1 VGKFSG
7 AVFAFHRH
15 GEKITHGVNMKISG
29 DLTSSP
35 YGFLEEVTKA
45 REVRNEG
52 ISKDSFVSI
61 AAEEERLR
69 EEARPGSAGIPGGMS
84 EEDRSKVEMLKS
96 RAEAIAA
103 QGEDGLTAG
112 QEAEIRDIQ
121 KQINQIAKVPMGENL
136 VEKAKDQ
143 SEAKKA
149 AKQFGTDQEDPA
161 ESGRGAGMLP
171 EDPNRLDMADQPGNR
186 MLQQNAFVTSVKTA
200 GAGLGASG
208 FKSRS

>member
-1 VGKFSG
+1 M
-7 AVFAFHRH
+7 
-15 GEKITHGVNMKISG
+15 NISG

-35 YGFLEEVTKA
+35 VGFLDQVTKA
-45 REVRNEG
+45 REARDEG

-69 EEARPGSAGIPGGMS
+69 QEARPGSAGIPGGMS
-84 EEDRSKVEMLKS
+84 EEDKSKIEMLKS

-103 QGEDGLTAG
+103 QGENGLTSG

-121 KQINQIAKVPMGENL
+121 KQISKISKMPMGENL

-143 SEAKKA
+143 SEAKKTE
-149 AKQFGTDQEDPA
+149 KQAFGDQDDPA
-161 ESGRGAGMLP
+161 NNGRGGMMP
-171 EDPNRLDMADQPGNR
+171 EDPDRLDMADQPGNR
-186 MLQQNAFVTSVKTA
+186 MLRQNAFVTSVKTA

-208 FKSRS
+208 FKSKS

>member
-1 VGKFSG
+1 M
-7 AVFAFHRH
+7 
-15 GEKITHGVNMKISG
+15 NISG

-35 YGFLEEVTKA
+35 IGFLDVVTKA
-45 REVRNEG
+45 REGREEG
-52 ISKDSFVSI
+52 VSKDSFVSI

-69 EEARPGSAGIPGGMS
+69 QEARPGSAALPGETS
-84 EEDRSKVEMLKS
+84 EEDRSKIEMLKS

-103 QGEDGLTAG
+103 QGENGLTAG

-121 KQINQIAKVPMGENL
+121 KEISKISKMPMGENL

-143 SEAKKA
+143 AEAKKA
-149 AKQFGTDQEDPA
+149 DNQAFGGEDDPA
-161 ESGRGAGMLP
+161 KDGQDNLNPG
-171 EDPNRLDMADQPGNR
+171 DPNRLDMADQPGNR

-200 GAGLGASG
+200 GAGLGASS